1 MTSPDEITGAL
12 RLLVALADDLPDG
25 MGDEARDLW
34 TDWRARPGQD
44 PAGVAEG
51 IRELCAE
58 FGYPNPLGDSDMPVT
73 TILDPDEQNLLVFY
87 RRLRSDQQAALL
99 VLLRLIL
106 DRRDPKPATDGG
118 IMLEFD

>member
-25 MGDEARDLW
+25 MGDEARDLMR
-34 TDWRARPGQD
+34 DWRARPRQD
-44 PAGVAEG
+44 PAGVAES

-73 TILDPDEQNLLVFY
+73 TILDPDEQNLLVFF

-106 DRRDPKPATDGG
+106 DRRDPKPETDGG
-118 IMLEFD
+118 LMLTFD